1 MEKYN
6 NTINEETDAYNMAY
20 KKVKKLKGFYTH
32 LMVYIL
38 VNIFIYFLN
47 VKNLKPGESY
57 FQWENFMT
65 LFFWGI
71 GLIAH
76 GLSVFMPYFVFG
88 KNWEERK
95 IKELMEK
102 EKNHNWE

>member
-1 MEKYN
+1 MRKY
-6 NTINEETDAYNMAY
+6 TQPENEEMSAYDMAY
-20 KKVKKLKGFYTH
+20 KKVKRIKGFYTH
-32 LMVYIL
+32 LSVYLLINMVIVGL
-38 VNIFIYFLN
+38 NISE
-47 VKNLKPGESY
+47 LKPGESY
-57 FQWENFMT
+57 FQWQNFAT

-71 GLIAH
+71 GLLAH